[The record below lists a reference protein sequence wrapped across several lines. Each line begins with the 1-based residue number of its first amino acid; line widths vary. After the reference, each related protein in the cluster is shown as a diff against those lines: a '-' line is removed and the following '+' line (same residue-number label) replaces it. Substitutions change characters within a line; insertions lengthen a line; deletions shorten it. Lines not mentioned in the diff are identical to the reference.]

1 MEILFL
7 VLVDSF
13 VSSQTL
19 VMTLPG
25 HGGMDLRHS
34 GLLVLEKHL
43 SCSNTSGSFFQ
54 GLNVEELH
62 F

>member
-19 VMTLPG
+19 VMTLPA

-43 SCSNTSGSFFQ
+43 SSPWKKLPLVLEQ
-54 GLNVEELH
+54 NVEELH